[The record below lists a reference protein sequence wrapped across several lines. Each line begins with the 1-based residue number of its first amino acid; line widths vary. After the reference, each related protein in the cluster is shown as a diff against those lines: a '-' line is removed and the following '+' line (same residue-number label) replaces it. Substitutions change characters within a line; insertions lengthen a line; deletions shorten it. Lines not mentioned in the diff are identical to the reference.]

1 VLLLETFPK
10 ALDFTTFGIVL
21 ATIADTL
28 ALFALRRRQ
37 PDRPRPYRAWGYPW
51 IPLVYLAANAAI
63 GAGLLFGRPREAG
76 IALLVLAAGIP
87 IYFLFRRGAAA
98 GV

>member
-37 PDRPRPYRAWGYPW
+37 PHRPRPYRAFGYPW
-51 IPLVYLAANAAI
+51 LPLVYLTANAAI
-63 GAGLLFGRPREAG
+63 AVGLLVGSPREAH
-76 IALLVLAAGIP
+76 IALAVLAVGLPAYLG
-87 IYFLFRRGAAA
+87 FRRWNRA
-98 GV
+98 